1 MWAAAAILV
10 LLFWAVGQQIS
21 FRSAKK
27 QWEARLDAKEQELAS
42 RQSLCALQEE
52 TIASLSARLSEQETQ
67 LQALAAQPRQK
78 LYLPEDDP
86 IDLWEEPMVYFNEN
100 TGIYH
105 ADRACA
111 PYQAVPMA
119 LGQLPEQARP
129 CKKCAE
135 GQLPTPPPAEPAPEG
150 ASEEQISLFDEADI
164 SFL

>member
-27 QWEARLDAKEQELAS
+27 QWEAQLEAKAQELAS

-52 TIASLSARLSEQETQ
+52 TIASLSARLSEKEAQ
-67 LQALAAQPRQK
+67 LQELAAQPRQK
-78 LYLPEDDP
+78 LYLPEEAPADP
-86 IDLWEEPMVYFNEN
+86 REEPMVYFNEN

-135 GQLPTPPPAEPAPEG
+135 GQFPAPPPAEPTPES
-150 ASEEQISLFDEADI
+150 ASEEQISLFDGDDVIE
-164 SFL
+164 